1 MKSIYFLILS
11 VFWLLSGPAFAH
23 NESHPAPQPGGPQL
37 TTPDEVCST
46 QLADLCAHVHFV
58 KTPDSIEESAFIFHV
73 ETPNSEDI
81 ENLTLDLWMEMGSG
95 HGHGSAPVVLEKV
108 AKNKFKVSNAWFVM
122 MGAWQIRSSFSINQ
136 ISYKIIIPVN
146 IYK

>member
-11 VFWLLSGPAFAH
+11 VFCLLSSPVLAH
-23 NESHPAPQPGGPQL
+23 NQNHPVPQPGSPQL

-46 QLADLCAHVHFV
+46 QLADLCAHVHFA
-58 KTPDSIEESAFIFHV
+58 KTPDSLTESSFIFHV
-73 ETPNSEDI
+73 ETPNAEDI

-95 HGHGSAPVVLEKV
+95 HGHGSAPVVFEKV
-108 AKNKFKVSNAWFVM
+108 AKNKFKVTNAWFVM

-136 ISYKIIIPVN
+136 NPYKIIIPVN